1 MKMKEKNFISLVAY
15 VHNNADEIL
24 PFMESVTTVLSE
36 NFLQYELIFVDDAS
50 VDDSVEK
57 IKAAVS
63 RERGCMVQ
71 VIRMSYFQGLEM
83 AMNAGVDLAIGDFV
97 YEMDSVHRDYTP
109 SLLMDVYCRAL
120 EGYDI
125 VSAFPQGTGKL
136 TSRLFYKLYN
146 RFSTNRYA
154 LKTERFRILSRR
166 AINRIHS
173 LSKTIPY
180 RKALYVNC
188 GLVQDSIAY
197 VPQRGM
203 HDHFQSL
210 DGDYLRYRIALDALI
225 IFTDIGYKVALAL
238 SLGMMLGSVA
248 IALYVTFV
256 FLTEQPVS
264 GWASIMW
271 LLSIGFAG
279 SFALAAITIK
289 YLDVLIGLVFKKK
302 SYTFSAIEKIVK

>member
-1 MKMKEKNFISLVAY
+1 MTMKEKNFVSLVAY
-15 VHNNADEIL
+15 VHNNADTVV
-24 PFMESVTTVLSE
+24 PFMESIAALLAT
-36 NFLQYELIFVDDAS
+36 NFLRYELIFVDDAS
-50 VDDSVEK
+50 DDDSVEK
-57 IKAAVS
+57 IKSTVD
-63 RERGCMVQ
+63 ENHGCMVQ
-71 VIRMSYFQGLEM
+71 VIRMSYVQGVEM

-97 YEMDSVHRDYTP
+97 YEMDSVQMDYSP
-109 SLLMDVYCRAL
+109 DLLMDVYRRAL

-125 VSAFPQGTGKL
+125 VSAFPKEKGRL
-136 TSRLFYKLYN
+136 TSRLFYGLYN
-146 RFSTNRYA
+146 HFSSNRYV

-188 GLVQDSIAY
+188 GLLQDAIAY
-197 VPQRGM
+197 IPRGGRLE
-203 HDHFQSL
+203 SKS
-210 DGDYLRYRIALDALI
+210 GGPLRMRIALDALI
-225 IFTDIGYKVALAL
+225 IFTDIGYKAAWFL

-248 IALYVTFV
+248 IAVYVTFI

-271 LLSIGFAG
+271 LLSVGFAG
-279 SFALAAITIK
+279 CFALAAITIK

-302 SYTFSAIEKIVK
+302 NYTFSAIEKIVK